1 MKIDEVHIGKLIQ
14 EKMEE
19 EGRSTNWL
27 AKKLSCHRSNIYKI
41 YEKSNMD
48 VIQLLHISR
57 ILNHDFLSDIS
68 NMYL

>member
-1 MKIDEVHIGKLIQ
+1 MREEIHSGKRIR
-14 EKMEE
+14 EKMNE
-19 EGRSTNWL
+19 EGRSVRWL
-27 AKKLSCHRSNIYKI
+27 AKQLHCHRSNIYKI